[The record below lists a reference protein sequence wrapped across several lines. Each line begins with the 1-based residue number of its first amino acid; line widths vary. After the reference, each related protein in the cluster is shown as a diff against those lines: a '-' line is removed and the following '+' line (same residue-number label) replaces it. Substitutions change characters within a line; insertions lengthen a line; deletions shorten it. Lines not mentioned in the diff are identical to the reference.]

1 MITENSRILGDL
13 ICSVEEFKN
22 FSDPYLE
29 SLCSSWKHV
38 NEDDLRFTDM
48 RLSKLYITVSKFI
61 YIYTQIFF
69 AIFQTEFE
77 VIQASQMLY
86 SQKLKIS
93 WIFLVWRV
101 SVPSLTSHISKA
113 LFVKI
118 TSLWFL
124 TLTYMPNLSSF
135 CMWNLLTSS
144 ILCDYYVK
152 SWSRK
157 WDHICRRHTRI
168 TALWFKSRLS
178 IIFDHAT
185 FYPHLIPERTWSL
198 RSRLTCP

>member
-1 MITENSRILGDL
+1 MITENSRLLGDL

-93 WIFLVWRV
+93 
-101 SVPSLTSHISKA
+101 
-113 LFVKI
+113 
-118 TSLWFL
+118 
-124 TLTYMPNLSSF
+124 
-135 CMWNLLTSS
+135 
-144 ILCDYYVK
+144 
-152 SWSRK
+152 
-157 WDHICRRHTRI
+157 
-168 TALWFKSRLS
+168 
-178 IIFDHAT
+178 
-185 FYPHLIPERTWSL
+185 
-198 RSRLTCP
+198 